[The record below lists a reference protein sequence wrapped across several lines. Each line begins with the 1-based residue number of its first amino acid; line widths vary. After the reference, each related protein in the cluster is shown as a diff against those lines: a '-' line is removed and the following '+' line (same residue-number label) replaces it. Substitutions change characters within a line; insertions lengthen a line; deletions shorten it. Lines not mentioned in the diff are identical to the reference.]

1 MIPLILVQTFSH
13 TEKKSLRLLIKGESC
28 IPNNHIPEKGKST
41 MNKKYVFHWLDGK
54 QDIGEGQ
61 DEADA
66 FTKLGYGGGAVRA
79 LDWVER
85 VYLMIIPKGD
95 LK

>member
-1 MIPLILVQTFSH
+1 
-13 TEKKSLRLLIKGESC
+13 
-28 IPNNHIPEKGKST
+28 